1 MELTRASVLDAADQ
15 LLTKLANDE
24 EMILNQL
31 HYSPSQL
38 AALKQSISVTTH
50 LMMMLSANRAGYN
63 YWKEDF
69 GNADVP
75 DVAALMI
82 TISQNP
88 IIRDIL
94 ERSMVGVP
102 YVTESDYVQ
111 LINAIRECY
120 MLRFGKTI
128 QSQAVPGWSRE
139 KGMFATKAEKDHTR
153 NQRQQADLRQS
164 TGELIFDVF

>member
-1 MELTRASVLDAADQ
+1 MELTRASVLEAAD
-15 LLTKLANDE
+15 LLLANLE
-24 EMILNQL
+24 NNKSVITNQL
-31 HYSPSQL
+31 QYSSDEI
-38 AALKQSISVTTH
+38 AVLKQSISVTTH

-75 DVAALMI
+75 DVATFMI
-82 TISQNP
+82 TLSQNP

-120 MLRFGKTI
+120 MLRFGTTI

-139 KGMFATKAEKDHTR
+139 KGMFATKAEKDRTR
-153 NQRQQADLRQS
+153 NQRQQADLARS
-164 TGELIFDVF
+164 NGDLIFEAF

>member
-15 LLTKLANDE
+15 LLAKLANDE
-24 EMILNQL
+24 KMILNQL

-82 TISQNP
+82 AISQNP

-102 YVTESDYVQ
+102 YVTESDYVR

-120 MLRFGKTI
+120 MLRFGTTI
-128 QSQAVPGWSRE
+128 QAQAVPGWSRE
-139 KGMFATKAEKDHTR
+139 KGMFATKAEKDRTR
-153 NQRQQADLRQS
+153 NQRQQADLARS
-164 TGELIFDVF
+164 NGDLIFEAF